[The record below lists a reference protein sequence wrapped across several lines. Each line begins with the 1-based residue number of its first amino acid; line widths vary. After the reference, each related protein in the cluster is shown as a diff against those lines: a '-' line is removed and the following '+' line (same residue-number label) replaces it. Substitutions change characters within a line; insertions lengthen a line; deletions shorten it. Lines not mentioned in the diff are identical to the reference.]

1 MLQQSVEK
9 RINQLSWLLRFL
21 SHVCVIMEEP
31 VCRDT
36 VRKISVGKVII
47 NIK

>member
-1 MLQQSVEK
+1 MEK
-9 RINQLSWLLRFL
+9 RINQLSWLFQFL
-21 SHVCVIMEEP
+21 SHICIIMKES

-36 VRKISVGKVII
+36 VRKISAGNVII